1 MSNESTKLSLFV
13 NEEQKETI
21 LSLFGY
27 YNWNVKELNDEQ
39 VTCVIETTKTDE
51 ILENDDYN
59 ANEETAE
66 NRFVIQQNADS
77 DECPFCLCKPCI
89 TDESNRQLWWETE
102 CQQRHRRNNSLRKEK
117 YKYFWTMMY
126 HRDVWRDDRYQER
139 KLLALARDPKFKNF
153 IWHKRDIMPN
163 CVLKLVRNW
172 HPNPDNIPY
181 MGHLWE

>member
-1 MSNESTKLSLFV
+1 MRARSHNYPFCKSKQI
-13 NEEQKETI
+13 NTI

-27 YNWNVKELNDEQ
+27 YNRDVKEFNDEQ
-39 VTCVIETTKTDE
+39 STCVNESTKLMKYLKMMTTQMRKQMKK
-51 ILENDDYN
+51 I
-59 ANEETAE
+59 
-66 NRFVIQQNADS
+66 VIQQIVDS
-77 DECPFCLCKPCI
+77 DDCPFCLCKPCI
-89 TDESNRQLWWETE
+89 IDENNIQMWWETE
-102 CQQRHRRNNSLRKEK
+102 GQQRHRRNNSLRKEK
-117 YKYFWTMMY
+117 YKYFWTMLY

-139 KLLALARDPKFKNF
+139 KLQALARDPKFKNF

>member
-27 YNWNVKELNDEQ
+27 YNWDVNELNDEQ
-39 VTCVIETTKTDE
+39 ATCVNESTQTDE
-51 ILENDDYN
+51 ILENDDN
-59 ANEETAE
+59 ANEDTEV
-66 NRFVIQQNADS
+66 NRFVIQQNEDR
-77 DECPFCLCKPCI
+77 DECPFCLCKLCI
-89 TDESNRQLWWETE
+89 TDESNIQMWWETE
-102 CQQRHRRNNSLRKEK
+102 GQQRHRRNNSLRKEK
-117 YKYFWTMMY
+117 YKYFWTMLY

-139 KLLALARDPKFKNF
+139 KLQALARDPKFKNF